1 MTMSRRNV
9 SVLAVIVT
17 AVLALAPTA
26 FGQGQWTIA
35 TADGKSSLGIGFLSQ
50 LQYEGIDNADAS
62 HTQQNLFFRRLR
74 LMLGGKINDK
84 LTFFFD
90 TDDPNLGKGQTTGSK
105 VDTTM
110 YIQDFFLTY
119 TVSNAFKIDGGM
131 LLVPVSHNSQQGAT
145 TLLALDYGPFTF
157 QHSTPLNS
165 NVGRD
170 YGIQARGYV
179 ADNHVE
185 YRALLLQGNRL
196 TTAQNPLRETFRL
209 VYYPFDADT
218 GFFYTGT
225 FFGKKKIVAIGATY
239 DMQQQYKSYSGDFV
253 VDVPVGKNA
262 FTAQFDYTKFD
273 GGATF
278 KTLPQEDQYLGEAG
292 FYFSSIKLEPFV
304 QYAKLTYA
312 TETPTYL
319 NQNKLMAGFIWW
331 GNGHK
336 FNIKVAAAQI
346 KKDLTPDRKQF
357 VVQWQV
363 LAW

>member
-1 MTMSRRNV
+1 MNRRTICI
-9 SVLAVIVT
+9 LAVIVT

-26 FGQGQWTIA
+26 FGQGQWTVA

-84 LTFFFD
+84 LTFFFE

-119 TVSNAFKIDGGM
+119 TFSNAFKIDGGM
-131 LLVPVSHNSQQGAT
+131 LLVPVSHNAQQGAT
-145 TLLALDYGPFTF
+145 SLFAIDYGPYTF
-157 QHSTPLNS
+157 LHSTPLNS

-170 YGIQARGYV
+170 YGIQARGYL

-185 YRALLLQGNRL
+185 YRALLLQGNRG
-196 TTAQNPLRETFRL
+196 TTAQNPLRTTFRL
-209 VYYPFDADT
+209 VYYALDADT

-225 FFGKKKIVAIGATY
+225 FFGKKKIVAFGASY
-239 DMQQQYKSYSGDFV
+239 DMQQQYKSYSGDIV
-253 VDVPVGKNA
+253 VDVPAGKNA

-278 KTLPQEDQYLGEAG
+278 KSLPEQDQYLGEAG
-292 FYFSSIKLEPFV
+292 FYFSSVKVEPFV
-304 QYAKLTYA
+304 QYAKHNYA
-312 TETPTYL
+312 APTSTLL
-319 NQNKLMAGFIWW
+319 NESKLMGGIIFW

-336 FNIKVAAAQI
+336 FNIKVGAAQM
-346 KKDLTPDRKQF
+346 KKDHTPDRKQF